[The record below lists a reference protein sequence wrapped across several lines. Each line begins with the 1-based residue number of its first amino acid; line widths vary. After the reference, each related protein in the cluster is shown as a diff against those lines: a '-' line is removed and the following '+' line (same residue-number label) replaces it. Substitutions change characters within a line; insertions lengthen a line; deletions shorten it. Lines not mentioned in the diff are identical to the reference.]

1 MQPNLIQ
8 ASVIKSTTMQ
18 RNDTRGGSATEV
30 LTLLLPNPAHMHGIY
45 LFLGEIHPR
54 ITLVSSIVVLI
65 LQLCDRKKKKLGIYL
80 TRDFPHHLFF

>member
-8 ASVIKSTTMQ
+8 ANVI
-18 RNDTRGGSATEV
+18 NDSRGGSANEV

-45 LFLGEIHPR
+45 SLVRFIPD

-65 LQLCDRKKKKLGIYL
+65 LQLCDRKNKFGINL
-80 TRDFPHHLFF
+80 TRDSPHHMFL